1 MRRLFYYA
9 IFIVGIFWIAGCF
22 NLQLDKPL
30 VDLGQDENSTS
41 STTTD
46 SAPDEPDEAEEDD

>member
-1 MRRLFYYA
+1 MRRFFYYA
-9 IFIVGIFWIAGCF
+9 ISIVGIFWIAGCF

-30 VDLGQDENSTS
+30 VDLGQDESSTS

-46 SAPDEPDEAEEDD
+46 SDPDEPDDEEEDD